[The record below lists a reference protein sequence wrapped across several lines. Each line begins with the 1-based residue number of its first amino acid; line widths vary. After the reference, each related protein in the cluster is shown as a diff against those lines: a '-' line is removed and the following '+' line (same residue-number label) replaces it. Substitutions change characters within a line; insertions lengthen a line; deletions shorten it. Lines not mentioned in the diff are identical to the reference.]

1 MSDQGVKRVVGVIT
15 DQMPKLNKLCDDAAA
30 MANASVL
37 RAAKV
42 VSDLMQDFERLD
54 QAVGELEALRGLPNA
69 QAPEERLGAG
79 DVPTDINPNG
89 LPDLGPRLVK

>member
-15 DQMPKLNKLCDDAAA
+15 DQMPKLNKLCDDVAA

-37 RAAKV
+37 KAAKV
-42 VSDLMQDFERLD
+42 VSDIAQDFERLD
-54 QAVGELEALRGLPNA
+54 RAVGELEALRGLPNS
-69 QAPEERLGAG
+69 QAPEEKLGAG
-79 DVPTDINPNG
+79 EVPTEPNPNG

>member
-69 QAPEERLGAG
+69 QAPEERLQGA
-79 DVPTDINPNG
+79 PSENPNG
-89 LPDLGPRLVK
+89 PMPELGPRLVK